1 MEEMCSLEK
10 LEDANAGTKAKI
22 ESCPIIEE
30 RPVEPISQSFIGYT
44 Q

>member
-1 MEEMCSLEK
+1 MEEVFSLEK
-10 LEDANAGTKAKI
+10 LEDVNAGTRPKI

-30 RPVEPISQSFIGYT
+30 KAEPISQSFVGFT